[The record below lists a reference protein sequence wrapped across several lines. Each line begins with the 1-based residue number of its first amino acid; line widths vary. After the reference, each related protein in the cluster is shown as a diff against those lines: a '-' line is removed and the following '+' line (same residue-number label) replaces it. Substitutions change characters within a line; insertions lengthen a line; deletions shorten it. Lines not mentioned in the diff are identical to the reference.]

1 MINHGVINET
11 SSNINE
17 TPWHSQLF
25 TLKNAKKNYRARR
38 KKPLLIQHGNGK
50 STIYSVFFSSKTLVD
65 V

>member
-25 TLKNAKKNYRARR
+25 TLKNAQKNYRARR